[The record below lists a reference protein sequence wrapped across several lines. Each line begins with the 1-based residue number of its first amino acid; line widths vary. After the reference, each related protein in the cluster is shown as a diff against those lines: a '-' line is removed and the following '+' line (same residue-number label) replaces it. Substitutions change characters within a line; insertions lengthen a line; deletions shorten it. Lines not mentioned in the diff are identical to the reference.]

1 MASNILDN
9 IKEIKKLD
17 KQNML
22 GSLQYLSK
30 QVEQIYNEAQNV
42 KIPANYKNFSNILVL
57 GMGGSALGAH
67 VFKTVFKKELKIP
80 VDIINDYDIPEFVNE
95 KTLVIA
101 SSYSG
106 TTEEPLNAVKQAKKR
121 KAKILAI
128 CAGGKLASYA
138 KSQKIPA
145 LVFGTQNNPSNQPRM
160 GLGYSIVGQL
170 ILLSR
175 VGVLKLPVKKVKDIM
190 KTLAYYDGVFGVLT
204 PLKENSAKSLAK
216 MAMKNSVWYVGSEH
230 LSGNVHAAA
239 NQMNENAKRFAGYFL
254 IPELNHHLMEGMPFP
269 QSNKKDVLF
278 VLIQSDQ
285 YHKRTQKRYEITK
298 KVLDKNSVQ
307 YFEYT
312 CKEKDLL
319 QQVCEILVFSSY
331 VSYYSAIL
339 KNIDPSP
346 IPFVDY
352 FKDQMSK

>member
-1 MASNILDN
+1 MPKNILDN

-22 GSLQYLSK
+22 GSLQYLSR
-30 QVEQIYNEAQNV
+30 QVEQIYNEAQEI

-67 VFKTVFKKELKIP
+67 IFKTVFKKELKIP
-80 VDIINDYDIPEFVNE
+80 VEIINDYDIPAFVSS
-95 KTLVIA
+95 KTLVIV

-106 TTEEPLNAVKQAKKR
+106 TTEEPLNAVKQAKKK

-128 CAGGKLASYA
+128 SSGGKLAPYA
-138 KSQKIPA
+138 KKEKIPA
-145 LVFGTQNNPSNQPRM
+145 LIFGVENNPSNQPRM

-175 VGVLKLPVKKVKDIM
+175 VGILKLSRQRIKDII
-190 KTLAYYDGVFGVLT
+190 KTLAYYDGIFGVLT
-204 PLKENSAKSLAK
+204 PVTENPAKQLAK
-216 MAMKNSVWYVGSEH
+216 KVMKNSVWYVASEH
-230 LSGNVHAAA
+230 LSGNAHVAA
-239 NQMNENAKRFAGYFL
+239 NQMNENAKRFAGYCF
-254 IPELNHHLMEGMPFP
+254 IPELNHHLMEGMPYP
-269 QSNKKDVLF
+269 LSNKRNVLF

-285 YHKRTQKRYEITK
+285 YNKRTQKRYPITQ
-298 KVLDKNSVQ
+298 KVLDKNSIQ
-307 YFEYT
+307 YFDYT
-312 CKEKDLL
+312 CQEKDLL
-319 QQVCEILVFSSY
+319 LQACEILVFSSY
-331 VSYYSAIL
+331 TSYYSAIL

-352 FKDQMSK
+352 FKAQMKK